1 MKKNYRIIIPIILL
15 AGILVSFKIKQ
26 QPDPEKDKILVGL
39 IRYALTQGHYE
50 PQDLNDEFSEA
61 VFEDFITGL
70 DPTKR
75 FFTQVDIDEFSN
87 YKDKIDDQIKSEDLT
102 FYNTVYERFSKRLK
116 ESRGFYKEI
125 LKDPF
130 DFEKEDI
137 LNVDYDKKP
146 YAKNQVELIRDWK
159 KQLKLNILSRLHNK
173 LEFEKEKQKKDTSY
187 TMKSFAVLE
196 KEARL
201 ATAKSTEDFFN
212 FMDDLDDTDWFS
224 VFINS
229 ISTSFDPHTNYYAP
243 KAKKKF
249 DIDIAGKLEGIGAR
263 LYIKDDFTTVSE
275 LISGGPAWRSGELEV
290 GDIILKVAQAD
301 AEPLDIVG
309 MRLDDAIEFIKGKK
323 GTEVRLTLKKIDGTT
338 KTISIIRDVVEIDE
352 TFAKTSVVEK
362 DKRKFGLINLPK
374 FYIDFSEENFRNSA
388 TDMAK
393 EVQRMNDE
401 KVEGLLID
409 LRNNGGGSLETA
421 IAIAGLFI
429 EEGPI
434 VQVKYKES
442 KPRIRNDKDIAIRWN
457 KPLVILVNELS
468 ASASE
473 IFAAAMQDYNRA
485 VIIGSKQTFG
495 KGTVQ
500 NVLPLNNYVKYDK
513 DLGALK
519 MTIQKFY
526 RVNGGSTQLKGV
538 TSDIALPTR
547 YSYLE
552 VGERDE
558 ENPLQWD
565 KIEKASY
572 KTWGKYEN
580 FDDVVNNSKIRIS
593 KNPHFMLIDKNAKW
607 LKAGQDDSIV
617 SLQFSEYQ
625 KDIEKR
631 NAESEEFSALYDYNN
646 KLTFKSPTYE
656 LPLIKND
663 SILAKKREIWHK
675 NLTKD
680 IYVEEGL
687 NVLAELKIKKY
698 IKLVK
703 N

>member
-1 MKKNYRIIIPIILL
+1 MVLLTGILLSFTIKKNQ
-15 AGILVSFKIKQ
+15 S
-26 QPDPEKDKILVGL
+26 DPEKDKILVGL

-50 PQDLNDEFSEA
+50 PQDLNDEFSEV

-75 FFTQVDIDEFSN
+75 FFTKEDVDEFTF

-102 FYNTVYERFSKRLK
+102 FYNAVYDRFSKRLK
-116 ESRGFYKEI
+116 EARGFYKEI

-130 DFEKEDI
+130 DFEKEDV
-137 LNVDYDKKP
+137 LDVDYDKKS
-146 YAKNQVELIRDWK
+146 YAKNQAELIRDWK
-159 KQLKLNILSRLHNK
+159 KQLKLNTISRLHNK
-173 LEFEKEKQKKDTSY
+173 VEFEKDKQKEDASY
-187 TMKSFAVLE
+187 KMKSFAELE
-196 KEARL
+196 KDARA
-201 ATAKSTEDFFN
+201 ATMKSTEDFFE
-212 FMDDLDDTDWFS
+212 FMEDLDDTDWFS
-224 VFINS
+224 VYINS
-229 ISTSFDPHTNYYAP
+229 ISTGFDPHTNYYAP
-243 KAKKKF
+243 KAKKRF

-275 LISGGPAWRSGELEV
+275 LISGGPAWRAGELEV

-301 AEPLDIVG
+301 ADPLDIVG

-323 GTEVRLTLKKIDGTT
+323 GTEVRLTLKKIDGTI

-352 TFAKTSVVEK
+352 TFAKTSIVEK

-374 FYIDFSEENFRNSA
+374 FYIDFSEQNFRNSA

-393 EVQRMNDE
+393 EVQRMNE
-401 KVEGLLID
+401 ENVEGLLID

-485 VIIGSKQTFG
+485 VVIGSKQTFG

-538 TSDIALPTR
+538 TSDIAMPTR
-547 YSYLE
+547 YSYLD

-572 KTWGKYEN
+572 TTWDKYEN
-580 FDDVVNNSKIRIS
+580 FDDAVNNSKKRIVS
-593 KNPHFMLIDKNAKW
+593 NPHFMLIDKNAKW
-607 LKAGQDDSIV
+607 LKAGQDDSVI

-631 NAESEEFSALYDYNN
+631 NTESEEFSALYDYDN
-646 KLTFKSPTYE
+646 KLTFESPKYE
-656 LPLIKND
+656 LPLIKKD
-663 SILAKKREIWHK
+663 SILAKKREVWHK

-687 NVLAELKIKKY
+687 NVLAELKVKKY